1 MNGYNHD
8 YILQI
13 VDLLVKII
21 GGAIGLI
28 LFFIGF
34 KRYKKEQTWKRKEF
48 VAKEIKELHQDKI
61 SVNAMLMLDWSYRTI
76 ELFSEHPDYEKRSV
90 LVDRKTLE
98 KALIPHRKRKK
109 NFTKEEIAIRD
120 TFDHFFI
127 NLTKFE
133 HFIQAGMV
141 SYEDFFPYLHYW
153 IDLIALNLPGRTKSV
168 LHHYLLTYE
177 YSGVINLINRF
188 GKDIKPIPQ
197 IDEIIDEIQTD

>member
-1 MNGYNHD
+1 MNIYSNEV
-8 YILQI
+8 ILQI
-13 VDLLVKII
+13 IDLLVKII
-21 GGAIGLI
+21 GGAIGVI

-48 VAKEIKELHQDKI
+48 VAKEIKEIHQDKI
-61 SVNAMLMLDWSYRTI
+61 IVNAMLMLDWSNRAI
-76 ELFSEHPDYEKRSV
+76 ELFPEHPEYEKRSV

-98 KALIPHRKRKK
+98 KALIPHVKRKR

-127 NLTKFE
+127 TLTKFE

-153 IDLIALNLPGRTKSV
+153 IDLIALNLPERTKSM
-168 LHHYLLTYE
+168 LHNYLLTYE
-177 YSGVINLINRF
+177 YSGVINLIKRF

-197 IDEIIDEIQTD
+197 IEEIIAEILLD